1 MAAASKGRN
10 DRRAVRKAEA
20 KRKRKSKSNGAGT
33 DSLLVK
39 QSDLKDYAKTED
51 VNRAFQ
57 QLSGN
62 QEKLGNLFNV
72 NMREIKVSF
81 GMTDSWHHVFRRV
94 MNDMVKGNIV
104 TNDEGV
110 HWDWYFKQYGAVQAV
125 ALAVGSLK
133 KEEPEQKEET
143 ESPPP
148 EYNDDLV
155 FGGDYANQNSPP
167 G

>member
-1 MAAASKGRN
+1 MAKASSARKE
-10 DRRAVRKAEA
+10 RRAARKAEA
-20 KRKRKSKSNGAGT
+20 RRKPKSNGAGT
-33 DSLLVK
+33 ANLLVK
-39 QSDLKDYAKTED
+39 QSELKDYAKVVD
-51 VNRAFQ
+51 VNQAFQ

-62 QEKLGNLFNV
+62 QEKMGNLFNV
-72 NMREIKVSF
+72 NMGEIKTSF

-94 MNDMVKGNIV
+94 MNDMVKGNVV

-125 ALAVGSLK
+125 VLAIGSLK
-133 KEEPEQKEET
+133 KEEPDQKDET
-143 ESPPP
+143 QSQKQ
-148 EYNDDLV
+148 EYTDDMT